1 MCLVGT
7 CYVLYLFFWVY
18 FFPKFPR
25 LFPRMALQVTQVLQ
39 VNLPAPEVVA
49 AKSLSTNM
57 FNLLVFAGF
66 AEEVALDIG
75 KALGFPAATKEELSG
90 VSPSILAMA
99 SESDFKEA
107 VSAVTDNFFKKNA
120 ATYAWKLAVRLCTTQ
135 PPPSL
140 PTSSGSSP
148 GMASSSPA
156 SADDLKI
163 RKHKVSNLTDPM
175 DESEVPAAS
184 KDQLTVWYANY
195 TRIKFGDP
203 RPEKDPTPEQLQAMH
218 VRIVVHR
225 LEPYA
230 DFSILTPFGR
240 RFAKRL
246 KFRSWLPQPDGSYI
260 PYDMPGPESFD
271 QWEKCWAI
279 YETIMIML
287 EYPPEAGQTDPTPV
301 ITTSALE
308 EYFENFKQLAK
319 ENSNAWWLCVQA
331 EDRCRHEHL
340 PRLFRSM
347 AIKDGKDPSWTEV
360 LIKAAN
366 DDKYWD
372 KEVRRE
378 ALRFLARGDAKVPKQ
393 DETEGMAGEGPQKRR
408 RRRGQKG
415 QPGAAPVAAGAIVP
429 WVPPTP
435 TVVLSPGPKGKGK
448 GKTKDKDQRPHPR
461 KDANGRYM
469 TTREG
474 TQICFKFANGAAC
487 PSPCRFSRAHVCQK
501 CLQPHVNGSP
511 SCQFNG

>member
-1 MCLVGT
+1 MRLSSGGLCYIVNFFFCLD
-7 CYVLYLFFWVY
+7 FFS
-18 FFPKFPR
+18 K
-25 LFPRMALQVTQVLQ
+25 MALQVTPVLQ

-49 AKSLSTNM
+49 EKSLATNV
-57 FNLLVFAGF
+57 FNLLTFAGF
-66 AEEVALDIG
+66 SEEVALDVG
-75 KALGFPAATKEELSG
+75 KALGFPAGTKEELGG

-99 SESDFKEA
+99 SEAEFNTA
-107 VSAVTDNFFKKNA
+107 VVAITDNFFKKNA
-120 ATYAWKLAVRLCTTQ
+120 ATYAWKLAVRLCTTL

-140 PTSSGSSP
+140 PTSSGPSP
-148 GMASSSPA
+148 GTASLSPA
-156 SADDLKI
+156 SADDKALAL

-184 KDQLTVWYANY
+184 KDQLTTWYANY

-203 RPEKDPTPEQLQAMH
+203 RPEKDPTPEQVQAMH

-246 KFRSWLPQPDGSYI
+246 KFRSWLPQPDGTYI
-260 PYDMPGPESFD
+260 PLDMPGPESFD

-287 EYPPEAGQTDPTPV
+287 EYPPEAGETRPTPV
-301 ITTSALE
+301 ITTNALE

-319 ENSNAWWLCVQA
+319 ENHNAWWLCVQA

-347 AIKDGKDPSWTEV
+347 AIQNGKDPSWTEV
-360 LIKAAN
+360 FIKAAN

-372 KEVRRE
+372 REVRRE

-393 DETEGMAGEGPQKRR
+393 DDTEGMPSEGPRKRT
-408 RRRGQKG
+408 RRRGQKT
-415 QPGAAPVAAGAIVP
+415 QAGAAAGAAGAIVP
-429 WVPPTP
+429 WVPPSQ

-448 GKTKDKDQRPHPR
+448 GKTKDQRPHPR
-461 KDANGRYM
+461 KDANGRYT

-474 TQICFKFANGAAC
+474 TQVCFKFANGGAC
-487 PSPCRFSRAHVCQK
+487 PAPCKFSRAHVCQR

>member
-1 MCLVGT
+1 
-7 CYVLYLFFWVY
+7 
-18 FFPKFPR
+18 
-25 LFPRMALQVTQVLQ
+25 MALQISQVLQ
-39 VNLPAPEVVA
+39 VNLPAPELVA
-49 AKSLSTNM
+49 EKSLASNM

-75 KALGFPAATKEELSG
+75 KALGFPAASKEELGG

-140 PTSSGSSP
+140 PTSSSSSP
-148 GMASSSPA
+148 AVATSSPA

-184 KDQLTVWYANY
+184 KDQLSTWYANY
-195 TRIKFGDP
+195 TRVKFGDP

-218 VRIVVHR
+218 VRIVGHR

-287 EYPPEAGQTDPTPV
+287 EYPPDAGETVPKSV
-301 ITTSALE
+301 ITTNALE

-319 ENSNAWWLCVQA
+319 ENPNAWWLCVQA

-340 PRLFRSM
+340 PRLFRTM
-347 AIKDGKDPSWTEV
+347 AIADGKDPSWTEV
-360 LIKAAN
+360 FIKAAN

-378 ALRFLARGDAKVPKQ
+378 ALRFLARGGGKVPKRDDTEVIK
-393 DETEGMAGEGPQKRR
+393 DEEPFRKKA
-408 RRRGQKG
+408 RRGRKG
-415 QPGAAPVAAGAIVP
+415 QAGASATQAAAAGAIVP
-429 WVPPTP
+429 WVPPSQP
-435 TVVLSPGPKGKGK
+435 VVLSPGPKGKGK
-448 GKTKDKDQRPHPR
+448 GKTKDNRPHPR
-461 KDANGRYM
+461 KDANGRYT

-474 TQICFKFANGAAC
+474 TQICFKFANGGAC
-487 PSPCRFSRAHVCQK
+487 TAPCKFSRAHVCQK